1 MLAAYLYMI
10 HAKQKEKN
18 EQMTVHIKRDNC
30 WNVSAKIQQLAPLDH
45 NTTMTSLSIGDI
57 VETGT
62 MTRLGRMT

>member
-1 MLAAYLYMI
+1 MLDVYLYMI
-10 HAKQKEKN
+10 HAKQKEKH
-18 EQMTVHIKRDNC
+18 EQMTVRIKRDNY
-30 WNVSAKIQQLAPLDH
+30 WNVSEKIQQLAPLDH